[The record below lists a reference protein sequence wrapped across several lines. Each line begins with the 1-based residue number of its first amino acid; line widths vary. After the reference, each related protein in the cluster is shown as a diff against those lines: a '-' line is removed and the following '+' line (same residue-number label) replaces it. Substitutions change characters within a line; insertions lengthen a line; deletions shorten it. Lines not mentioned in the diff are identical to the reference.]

1 MAVLWPCTWTDDDG
15 QVCVL
20 QARHPGEHQDSGLR
34 AWLEATTDDSV
45 VRTYTGPNANDVFQM
60 EARLFARFGFYP
72 VSQGV
77 STSRTRPTG
86 ADVLTVGLLAYAMQ
100 QTSTTISVAFRR
112 ERAAAAPDLMT
123 ALRQLRDAGV
133 LTKQEFEA
141 KALLLAHRS

>member
-1 MAVLWPCTWTDDDG
+1 MAVLWPCTWTDDNG

-20 QARHPGEHQDSGLR
+20 QARHPGEHQDTGLR

-45 VRTYTGPNANDVFQM
+45 VRTYTGPSANDVFQM

-77 STSRTRPTG
+77 SSSRSRPTT
-86 ADVLTVGLLAYAMQ
+86 ADVLTVGLMAFAMQ
-100 QTSTTISVAFRR
+100 QTSTTITVAFRR
-112 ERAAAAPDLMT
+112 ERTPVADRPDLLA

-133 LTKQEFEA
+133 LTP
-141 KALLLAHRS
+141 